1 MNTQAPMLLMLIEP
15 KSDQT
20 KTLLL
25 EPMKGR
31 KRRLYNKWH
40 FKGLCEGGSHK
51 ILRRRVL
58 AVTLDM
64 TLGVVPVQTS
74 L

>member
-1 MNTQAPMLLMLIEP
+1 MLLMLIEP

-40 FKGLCEGGSHK
+40 FKGLCEGGENITSK
-51 ILRRRVL
+51 SFGGYPGYDARRSSG
-58 AVTLDM
+58 ANKPLDKHF
-64 TLGVVPVQTS
+64 
-74 L
+74 